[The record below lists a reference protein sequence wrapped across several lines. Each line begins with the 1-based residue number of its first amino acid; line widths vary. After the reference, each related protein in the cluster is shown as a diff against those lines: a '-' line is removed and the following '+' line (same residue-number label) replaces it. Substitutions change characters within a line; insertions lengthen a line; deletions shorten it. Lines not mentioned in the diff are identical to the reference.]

1 MFQKIYRSWGERI
14 GDVFV
19 IFVVQE
25 KLLSIEKYIEQTKA
39 MNLTQYM
46 KFYNKIKNLDQQL
59 TKNGQKESLDFIY
72 SQLSLTV
79 DNVFIK
85 DGEDLIFSFRYEQTF
100 NKYEKDKRWQFKDFC
115 TRFSTFL
122 QSISSKMKDIKIVG
136 LKENTNTYP
145 KNIASLKVDRVN

>member
-1 MFQKIYRSWGERI
+1 
-14 GDVFV
+14 
-19 IFVVQE
+19 
-25 KLLSIEKYIEQTKA
+25 

-59 TKNGQKESLDFIY
+59 TKNDKKESLDFIY

-100 NKYEKDKRWQFKDFC
+100 NKSVKDKRW
-115 TRFSTFL
+115 
-122 QSISSKMKDIKIVG
+122 
-136 LKENTNTYP
+136 
-145 KNIASLKVDRVN
+145 